1 MTGSNDW
8 VRLEMEFTTPANTGK
23 LSQPSLG
30 FTLRK
35 ASGKVWIDNVRL
47 TEVR

>member
-35 ASGKVWIDNVRL
+35 ATGKVWIDNVRL
-47 TEVR
+47 TEIK